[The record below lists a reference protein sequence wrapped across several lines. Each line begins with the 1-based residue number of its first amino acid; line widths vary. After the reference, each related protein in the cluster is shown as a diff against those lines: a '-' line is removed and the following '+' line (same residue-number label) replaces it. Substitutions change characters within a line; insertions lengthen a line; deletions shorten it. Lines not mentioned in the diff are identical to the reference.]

1 MQTRWYI
8 LNVMCSILNMN
19 FKLNYIIVW
28 LPVADA
34 TVTLLHFHKLQ
45 LMVVIV
51 DMALYYKAQRSLFTC
66 RILDSCYS
74 FFLCKSDSKDDW
86 IDFRWTLLL
95 DTIWVQTL
103 VRLVDIRKIMCQ
115 YEYAIISNNFVEIK
129 FKHIHWYSK
138 KPRVLID
145 LSYTK
150 KLIFFRLCYIKSIKS
165 KSLNV
170 T

>member
-74 FFLCKSDSKDDW
+74 FFYVNPTRKM
-86 IDFRWTLLL
+86 IGTLVL